1 MAIKQDIAS
10 GFGLGLGAGLSM
22 IIYIVIG
29 LAFLIPGAI
38 LLGREKKKPK
48 EQRNGALVVVAY
60 VLIVLGVICGLGLG
74 AGFLLSNLFNE

>member
-1 MAIKQDIAS
+1 MAFKKDVAT
-10 GFGLGLGAGLSM
+10 GFGVGLGAGLSM
-22 IIYIVIG
+22 IIYVIIG

-38 LLGREKKKPK
+38 LLGREKKKPAD
-48 EQRNGALVVVAY
+48 QRNGAMVVVAY